1 MKKPSTILAIIGK
14 AGRKSNKQYGNN
26 AGIMNLLKHF
36 DNVAKVFAYRQELID
51 LGWLPKETTQEE
63 FQDDVYANVYNMKSP
78 VSEEGTVVP
87 PKYKDKNAPVF
98 EEEEPDTTPGL
109 YQPKY
114 AYTEEEEVGAAD
126 YYKREMLK
134 AEKKIR
140 RLQSEAF
147 IGKEKVNRMAE
158 AAASVQPAIIKM
170 NMVNSGKCSGK
181 YHNVLP
187 ISDLHF
193 GEVVQPNVAF
203 GYNKYNPDIAIHRL
217 EKLFEDNYRF
227 ATMYGC
233 DYLHILLLGDLIS
246 GEIHDELR
254 ATNAYTAPKCVSVLN
269 SALTGI
275 ILSYAKLYKFVKIS
289 CVVGNHSR
297 TGKKLQSK
305 NRSQDNYE
313 HIIYSTLKDRCE
325 AEANN
330 IVVEFDDEAAVLMTT
345 VGNQTWMLEHGDRYN
360 GSTAAAGAINTVLR
374 KIGNDLRRNHADVAI
389 MGHWHTGAEGA
400 VDAREDGKMTKVYIN
415 PSIVGPDDFAT
426 TVLHAYYPAESNIFI
441 TDGSDIVAKVS
452 IDLST
457 VQD

>member
-1 MKKPSTILAIIGK
+1 MKKPSNILAIIGK
-14 AGRKSNKQYGNN
+14 AGRKSPKQHGNN
-26 AGIMNLLKHF
+26 TGIKNLLKHF
-36 DNVAKVFAYRQELID
+36 DTVAKVFAYKQELID
-51 LGWLPKETTQEE
+51 MGWLPKGISQEE
-63 FQDDVYANVYNMKSP
+63 FQNQVYANVYNLKSK

-87 PKYKDKNAPVF
+87 PKVIDRTAPKYD
-98 EEEEPDTTPGL
+98 EDEPDVTKGL

-126 YYKREMLK
+126 FYKREMLK

-140 RLQSEAF
+140 KLQAEAF

-158 AAASVQPAIIKM
+158 AAAEVKPAIVKM

-233 DYLHILLLGDLIS
+233 DDLHILLLGDLIS

-254 ATNAYTAPKCVSVLN
+254 ETNAYTAPKCVSVLN
-269 SALTGI
+269 SVLTGI
-275 ILSYAKLYKFVKIS
+275 IIKYAKLYKRVKIS

-305 NRSQDNYE
+305 NRAQDNYE
-313 HIIYSTLKDRCE
+313 HIIYSTIKDRCE
-325 AEANN
+325 AETTN
-330 IVVEFDDEAAVLMTT
+330 VDVEFDDEAAVLITT
-345 VGNQTWMLEHGDRYN
+345 IGNQKWMLEHGDRYK
-360 GSTAAAGAINTVLR
+360 GSTAAAGAINTILR
-374 KIGNDLRRNHADVAI
+374 QIGNDLRRNHADVAI

-400 VDAREDGKMTKVYIN
+400 VDAREDGKMTKVYVN

-441 TDGSDIVAKVS
+441 TDGNDIVAKVS

-457 VQD
+457 VQE